1 MIQQVISHPTLSAM
15 HKQIIDHIS
24 WRLNV
29 SPSSIHPYTH
39 LEDDLHLDAIDI
51 LLLIAELESR
61 FNVYLSTEEANSI
74 ETIHDASIFLQKRA
88 A

>member
-1 MIQQVISHPTLSAM
+1 M